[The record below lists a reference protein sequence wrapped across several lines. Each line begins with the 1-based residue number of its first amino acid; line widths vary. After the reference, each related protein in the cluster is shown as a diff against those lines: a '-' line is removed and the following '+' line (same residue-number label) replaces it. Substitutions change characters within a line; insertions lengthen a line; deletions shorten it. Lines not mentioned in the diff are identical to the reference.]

1 MVSGTS
7 VWCVYGC
14 PVRVQQQCS
23 LTLTTTDY
31 FAVGEEATNAFRF
44 EQAERG
50 ARVSTLTPMCAI

>member
-1 MVSGTS
+1 M
-7 VWCVYGC
+7 YGC